1 MSGLGDEFTGKGADN
16 IKAFYED
23 LALYTDTY
31 LDFIDLQKAFLD
43 GVKGKLDDE
52 SLGGST
58 FIDEH
63 FLDAQLKQGIQNNK
77 DMVKEQKEALS
88 TIFDD
93 ISDLIELNVFSSKE
107 VNEHLD
113 DANKKEKMQLRL
125 YIK

>member
-31 LDFIDLQKAFLD
+31 LDFIDMQKAFLD

-113 DANKKEKMQLRL
+113 DANKKEKRQLML
-125 YIK
+125 YIN